1 MNEIKQSC
9 NIDVRGIAT
18 VTLNNGDRHNAFDD
32 KMIEELSDIFRALGE
47 DATVRVVVLEAEG
60 KSFSAGADLA
70 WMKRMSGY
78 SREENYADAEKL
90 AEMLHLLYSLDKPT
104 IARVQGAAFGG
115 GVGLVS
121 CCDIAIASLR
131 ASFSFSEVKLGL
143 VPATISPYVI
153 AAIGPHAARRY
164 FSTAERFD
172 AETALRLGLV
182 SEVVE
187 EQALDER
194 IETIATCILAN
205 GPKAVAI
212 AKQLVADVQYQ
223 SIDANLRRRTSELIA
238 NVRSSE
244 EGREGLGAFLE
255 KRHPAWILAG
265 RTGA

>member
-1 MNEIKQSC
+1 MNETTIRC

-18 VTLNNGDRHNAFDD
+18 ITLDNGEKHNAFDD
-32 KMIEELSDIFRALGE
+32 RMIAELSATFSSLGD
-47 DATVRVVVLEAEG
+47 DASVRVVVLEAEG

-78 SREENYADAEKL
+78 SREENYDDAEKL

-104 IARVQGAAFGG
+104 IARVHGAAFGG

-131 ASFSFSEVKLGL
+131 ANFCLSEVKLGL

-153 AAIGPHAARRY
+153 AAIGPRAARRY

-172 AETALRLGLV
+172 AETALRMGLV
-182 SEVVE
+182 SEVVDE
-187 EQALDER
+187 DTLDQR
-194 IETIATCILAN
+194 IEAIATDVLAN
-205 GPKAVAI
+205 GPRAVAI

-223 SIDANLRRRTSELIA
+223 PIDATLRRKTSACIA
-238 NVRSSE
+238 DVRSSE

-255 KRHPAWILAG
+255 KRPPAWISSV
-265 RTGA
+265 RDGA